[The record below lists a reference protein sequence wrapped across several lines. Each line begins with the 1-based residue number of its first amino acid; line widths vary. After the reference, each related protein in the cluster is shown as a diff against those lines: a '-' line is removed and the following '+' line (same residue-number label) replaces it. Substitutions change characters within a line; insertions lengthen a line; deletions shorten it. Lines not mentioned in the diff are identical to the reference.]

1 LLSSEIEFARYKKIF
16 KELLH
21 PAGFKSYAELN
32 KLNELDA
39 NNVTMSTLT
48 VPKNIRTLSGTVNV
62 NSTIFVV
69 GTGTKFTKAANLDF
83 IGANTWIAVNSEIR
97 MVNSIISDTLLTV
110 NSAFTITANNE
121 ELVVLNVDYDAVAT
135 EVTLDE
141 IIAENDLILSVE
153 T

>member
-1 LLSSEIEFARYKKIF
+1 
-16 KELLH
+16 
-21 PAGFKSYAELN
+21 
-32 KLNELDA
+32 
-39 NNVTMSTLT
+39 
-48 VPKNIRTLSGTVNV
+48 
-62 NSTIFVV
+62 
-69 GTGTKFTKAANLDF
+69 
-83 IGANTWIAVNSEIR
+83 